1 MVSVRSARKGT
12 VTMSRESVLVDSGF
26 FFALYNQRDS
36 NHAEA
41 IEKAEWLS
49 DLAVV
54 IPWPIL
60 YDTVNT
66 RFARRPKTMDQFR
79 RILRKPDTRLIDDKP
94 YRNDVFQG
102 MFTRIKPQL
111 NVSPSLVDSVV
122 YEILSDVNVPVHAM
136 LTFNLRD
143 FERICWSSGVEIL

>member
-1 MVSVRSARKGT
+1 
-12 VTMSRESVLVDSGF
+12 MSRESVLVDSGF

-60 YDTVNT
+60 YETVNT
-66 RFARRPKTMDQFR
+66 RFARRP
-79 RILRKPDTRLIDDKP
+79 
-94 YRNDVFQG
+94 
-102 MFTRIKPQL
+102 
-111 NVSPSLVDSVV
+111 
-122 YEILSDVNVPVHAM
+122 
-136 LTFNLRD
+136 NLRESVGRVVLRSFD
-143 FERICWSSGVEIL
+143 FEVPPEWPQRVLGSDIEVPPYLHLSQART

>member
-1 MVSVRSARKGT
+1 
-12 VTMSRESVLVDSGF
+12 
-26 FFALYNQRDS
+26 
-36 NHAEA
+36 
-41 IEKAEWLS
+41 
-49 DLAVV
+49 
-54 IPWPIL
+54 
-60 YDTVNT
+60 
-66 RFARRPKTMDQFR
+66 MDQFR